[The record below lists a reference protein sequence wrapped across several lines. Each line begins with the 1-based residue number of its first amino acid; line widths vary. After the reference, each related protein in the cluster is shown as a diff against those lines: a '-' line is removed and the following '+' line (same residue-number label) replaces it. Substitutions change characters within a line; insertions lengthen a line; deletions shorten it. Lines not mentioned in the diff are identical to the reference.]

1 MPDFE
6 EEKKPLE
13 LSGSGGGG
21 KGGGNRKPKEEDDDL
36 FSKATARI
44 LVAMCEGEIEG
55 FADDEKK
62 SVYLN
67 DTPIEDE
74 QGVVNFDENVSIV
87 STNGTGNQDALPG
100 FKDVLIEQTVGVKV
114 LKEARKRTNLLR
126 GRWTWTTKP
135 SGNTC

>member
-44 LVAMCEGEIEG
+44 LVAMCEGEIK
-55 FADDEKK
+55 DLLMMPEK
-62 SVYLN
+62 
-67 DTPIEDE
+67 
-74 QGVVNFDENVSIV
+74 V
-87 STNGTGNQDALPG
+87 ST
-100 FKDVLIEQTVGVKV
+100 
-114 LKEARKRTNLLR
+114 
-126 GRWTWTTKP
+126 
-135 SGNTC
+135 